1 MKLGRKDYLILT
13 IILTATLAIGLLNEA
28 VLRRLIAYG
37 FMLIFPA
44 LTVGVWI
51 SWFLSSESIN
61 EDFNN
66 PME

>member
-13 IILTATLAIGLLNEA
+13 IIFTATLAIGLSNEA

-44 LTVGVWI
+44 LIVGIFI
-51 SWFLSSESIN
+51 SWLLSSESIN
-61 EDFNN
+61 EDFNS
-66 PME
+66 PIE